1 MRSLV
6 SPISV
11 QIHMMHALKNDSA
24 ELTERLCAVSS
35 DVVDYFCRRED
46 RVAVFAAIPFADTDR
61 MVCYL
66 TQFIP

>member
-1 MRSLV
+1 
-6 SPISV
+6 
-11 QIHMMHALKNDSA
+11 MHALKNDSA